1 MMGKRSNDCVYFIDA
16 PAEKLVKIGYSY
28 SARDRLKSLQAGCPS
43 PLLLMAYYRVPDARM
58 CEQAIHSALVDH
70 RAHGEWFNM
79 QPDDAIDAALPIAQ
93 GFCKKGEP
101 EFIDL
106 RGAPLTEFKTSHFAL
121 LEIERRRKKEKPF
134 LLDEKP
140 KSDAVAAI
148 EADKA
153 EGHYVMRDKHLAE
166 ILNVPVKQ
174 VRTAMKTGLLP
185 SKMISSRTFFCFHAD
200 AIAFVEAQSLLRA

>member
-1 MMGKRSNDCVYFIDA
+1 VARGRHDCVYFIDA

-28 SARDRLKSLQAGCPS
+28 SARDRLKSLQAVSPS

-70 RAHGEWFNM
+70 RMHGEWFNM
-79 QPDDAIDAALPIAQ
+79 KPDEAIDAALPIAQ

-106 RGAPLTEFKTSHFAL
+106 RTSPLTEFKTSHFAL
-121 LEIERRRKKEKPF
+121 LELEKRRKKEEPF
-134 LLDEKP
+134 ILDEKP

-153 EGHYVMRDKHLAE
+153 AGRYILRDTHLAE
-166 ILNVPVKQ
+166 ILDVPAKQ
-174 VRTAMKTGLLP
+174 VRAAMRSGTLP
-185 SKMISSRTFFCFHAD
+185 SKMMSSRIFFCTHDD
-200 AIAFVEAQSLLRA
+200 AIVFVEAQSLLRD